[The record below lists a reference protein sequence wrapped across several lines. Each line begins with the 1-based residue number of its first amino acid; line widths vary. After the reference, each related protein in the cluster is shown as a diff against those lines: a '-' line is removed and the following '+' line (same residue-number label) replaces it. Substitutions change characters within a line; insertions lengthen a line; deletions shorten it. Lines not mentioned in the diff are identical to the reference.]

1 MYRCNKCQF
10 CTLLFSRIFIRSD
23 HGKISMRTLIEQHSI
38 CFQAIRVITDMI
50 YETNQ
55 ESPLLIVVRQIRGVI
70 SWTLPYTFSN
80 G

>member
-1 MYRCNKCQF
+1 MTY
-10 CTLLFSRIFIRSD
+10 T
-23 HGKISMRTLIEQHSI
+23 IE
-38 CFQAIRVITDMI
+38 
-50 YETNQ
+50 Q